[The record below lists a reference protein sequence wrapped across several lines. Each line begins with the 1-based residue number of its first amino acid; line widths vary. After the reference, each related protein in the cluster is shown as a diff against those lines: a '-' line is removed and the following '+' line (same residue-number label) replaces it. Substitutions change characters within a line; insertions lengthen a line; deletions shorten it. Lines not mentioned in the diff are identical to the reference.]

1 MPSIKTRESL
11 RSVKTF
17 DRAKTLGQ
25 KIKCGAEE
33 AKEYTDELQNTAY
46 QSETEYAGN
55 AVQSTEERVA
65 RNSAVMMGKVGN
77 WGIKETRKNIRKW
90 RSRPQKLNLKVEQPK
105 QLPSPGHQALPAPKN
120 GAKKAEQTVKNA
132 EKTAKTAKKA
142 AQTTAKA
149 SKKAA
154 EVAKKAAEE
163 TVKAAKAAAKAVV
176 AAVKAV
182 VAAIKD
188 IVAAIAAGGWVA
200 VLIICI
206 ICMVA
211 LVAGSIYAIFV
222 PSANDLSLF
231 TVMSECEWEQE
242 EQVDNIKNSVAY
254 DYCSVMG
261 EDADWVDVI
270 AVYAAKLNLNADEP
284 EDVATFDEK
293 KAGKLKQIWRDM
305 NAVSG
310 YTQTQTKTVQQT
322 TQDEDG
328 NPITVDVEIT
338 EVYLYI
344 VKEPLTAYE
353 IAEQYGFSKKQYK
366 ALDELLDSQNADLW
380 RELLG
385 ERR

>member
-1 MPSIKTRESL
+1 MGIKTRESL
-11 RSVKTF
+11 RDIKTF
-17 DRAKTLGQ
+17 DRAKNL
-25 KIKCGAEE
+25 AEKSRNGLSDLNHE
-33 AKEYTDELQNTAY
+33 ASDTQGGGYS
-46 QSETEYAGN
+46 SESEYAGDSLQGYERSAART
-55 AVQSTEERVA
+55 AVFGAERLG
-65 RNSAVMMGKVGN
+65 R
-77 WGIKETRKNIRKW
+77 WGMKRTAKNIRKW
-90 RSRPQKLNLKVEQPK
+90 RNRPVKVDEPAPK
-105 QLPSPGHQALPAPKN
+105 QLPPPKRPALNAPKTAEKS
-120 GAKKAEQTVKNA
+120 AKTAEKTA
-132 EKTAKTAKKA
+132 EKTAKTAKKTA
-142 AQTTAKA
+142 EASAKA
-149 SKKAA
+149 AKKAA
-154 EVAKKAAEE
+154 EAAKKAAEE

-176 AAVKAV
+176 TAVKAV

-231 TVMSECEWEQE
+231 TVMSECEWEQA

-254 DYCSVMG
+254 DYCSVQG

-310 YTQTQTKTVQQT
+310 YTQTQTKTVPQI

-344 VKEPLTAYE
+344 VKEPMTAYE

>member
-1 MPSIKTRESL
+1 MAAIKTRESL
-11 RSVKTF
+11 RDIKTF
-17 DRAKTLGQ
+17 DRAKNL
-25 KIKCGAEE
+25 AEKSRNGLSDLNRE
-33 AKEYTDELQNTAY
+33 ASDTQGGGYS
-46 QSETEYAGN
+46 SESEYAGDSLQGYERSAART
-55 AVQSTEERVA
+55 AVFGAERIG
-65 RNSAVMMGKVGN
+65 R
-77 WGIKETRKNIRKW
+77 WGMKRTAKNIRKW
-90 RSRPQKLNLKVEQPK
+90 RNRPVEVDEPAPK
-105 QLPSPGHQALPAPKN
+105 QLPPPKRPALNAPKT
-120 GAKKAEQTVKNA
+120 AEKSVKTA
-132 EKTAKTAKKA
+132 EKTAKTAKKTA
-142 AQTTAKA
+142 EASAKA
-149 SKKAA
+149 AKKAA
-154 EVAKKAAEE
+154 EAAKKAAEE

-176 AAVKAV
+176 TAVKAV

-231 TVMSECEWEQE
+231 TVMSECEWEQA

-254 DYCSVMG
+254 DYCSVQG

-305 NAVSG
+305 NSVSG
-310 YTQTQTKTVQQT
+310 YTQTQTKIVQQT

-344 VKEPLTAYE
+344 VKEPMTAYE